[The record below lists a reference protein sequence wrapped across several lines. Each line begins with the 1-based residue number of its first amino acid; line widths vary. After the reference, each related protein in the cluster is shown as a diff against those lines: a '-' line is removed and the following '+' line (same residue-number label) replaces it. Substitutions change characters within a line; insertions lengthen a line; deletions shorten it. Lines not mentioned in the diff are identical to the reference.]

1 MGAILLVM
9 AVIGFMMF
17 RAHIKENGLKLRL
30 QIAED
35 SARDCDWELEQAQ
48 EKARDMREKLERLA
62 QLFMKDRLLY
72 SAKEES
78 RQLF

>member
-1 MGAILLVM
+1 MMCSMGAILLVM
-9 AVIGFMMF
+9 VVIGFMMF

-35 SARDCDWELEQAQ
+35 SARHCDWELEQAQ

-62 QLFMKDRLLY
+62 SF
-72 SAKEES
+72 S
-78 RQLF
+78 